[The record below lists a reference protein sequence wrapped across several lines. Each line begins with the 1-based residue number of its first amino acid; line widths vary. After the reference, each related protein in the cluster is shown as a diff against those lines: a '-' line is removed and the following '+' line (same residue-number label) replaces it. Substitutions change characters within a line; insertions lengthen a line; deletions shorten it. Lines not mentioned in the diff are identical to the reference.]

1 MPQRFASLAEWLAY
15 FETLHPKKI
24 DMSLDRIRV
33 ILDALG
39 LVPPSYTV
47 ITVGG
52 TNGKGS
58 CVAILESIYRAAGYR
73 VGAFTSP
80 HLVRFNERIRFDGR
94 DATDAELV
102 ELFESIDAS
111 LGSVTLSYFEASA
124 VAALLCF
131 ARRRADVA
139 VLEVGMGGRLDAVN
153 ALDAD
158 AALIASIDLDHTDW
172 LGPDRDA
179 IGREKAGIMRPG
191 RPVVVGDFDPPAS
204 LGAYAAKI
212 GAQML
217 AIGRDFRAVPHVR
230 EWRFEA
236 ESGRTR
242 DALPFVPFGGEIQA
256 ANMAACVALVDA
268 LEDKVPVPD
277 DALRAGLASAQL
289 RGRTE
294 RHVFDGVEWV
304 FDVAHNPSAARVL
317 RQSIEPQAEAQR
329 PSRTLAVF
337 AAMED
342 KDLDGVLAPF
352 ARLVDRWHVS
362 KPDSERGAPLESV
375 AKTLAAL
382 GASEPALHRDVAAAC
397 RAAAEEARPGERV
410 VVFGSFYTVGPALEA
425 LRLYST
431 PSAVGD

>member
-1 MPQRFASLAEWLAY
+1 MPQRFTSLAEWLAW

-39 LVPPSYTV
+39 LVPPRYTV

-73 VGAFTSP
+73 VGTFTSP
-80 HLVRFNERIRFDGR
+80 HLVRFNERVRFDGR
-94 DATDAELV
+94 DATDDELI
-102 ELFESIDAS
+102 ELFESIEAS

-124 VAALLCF
+124 VAALLHF
-131 ARRRADVA
+131 QRRNADVA

-158 AALIASIDLDHTDW
+158 AALIASIDLDHTAW
-172 LGPDRDA
+172 LGPDREA
-179 IGREKAGIMRPG
+179 IGHEKAGIMRPG
-191 RPVVVGDFDPPAS
+191 RPVIVGDPDPPAS
-204 LGAYAAKI
+204 LAAHADAI
-212 GAQML
+212 GARML
-217 AIGRDFRAVPHVR
+217 AIGRDFRPVPDSGN
-230 EWRFEA
+230 WRFEGPDGPA
-236 ESGRTR
+236 R
-242 DALPFVPFGGEIQA
+242 DALPVVSFGGAVQL

-268 LEDKVPVPD
+268 LQAKVPVPA
-277 DALRAGLASAQL
+277 DAVHTGLARAGL

-294 RHVFDGVEWV
+294 RHVRDGVEWI

-317 RQSIEPQAEAQR
+317 RDALDGRSA
-329 PSRTLAVF
+329 SRTLAVF

-342 KDLDGVLAPF
+342 KDLDGVLEPLA
-352 ARLVDRWHVS
+352 AAVDRWHVS
-362 KPDSERGAPLESV
+362 RPESERGAPIESV
-375 AKTLAAL
+375 VRALRAL
-382 GASEPALHRDVAAAC
+382 GASEPVVHADVPAACAAA
-397 RAAAEEARPGERV
+397 AAEARPGERV

-425 LRLYST
+425 LGLYST
-431 PSAVGD
+431 PPAVGD

>member
-1 MPQRFASLAEWLAY
+1 MPQRFTSLAEWLAW

-24 DMSLDRIRV
+24 DLSLDRIRV
-33 ILDALG
+33 VLDALG
-39 LVPPSYTV
+39 LVPPGYTV
-47 ITVGG
+47 VTVGG

-94 DATDAELV
+94 DATDAELI

-111 LGSVTLSYFEASA
+111 LGDVTLSYFEASA

-131 ARRRADVA
+131 ERRRADVA

-158 AALIASIDLDHTDW
+158 AALIASVDLDHTAW
-172 LGPDRDA
+172 LGPDREA
-179 IGREKAGIMRPG
+179 IGREKAGIMRGG
-191 RPVVVGDFDPPAS
+191 RPAVVGDSDPPQS
-204 LGAYAAKI
+204 LAARADEI
-212 GAQML
+212 GARLL
-217 AIGRDFRAVPHVR
+217 AFGRDFRATR
-230 EWRFEA
+230 DGQGWRFEGPDA
-236 ESGRTR
+236 AVR
-242 DALPFVPFGGEIQA
+242 DGLPIVPFGAEIQL
-256 ANMAACVALVDA
+256 ANMAACVAVVDA
-268 LEDKVPVPD
+268 LRDARPVSE
-277 DALRAGLASAQL
+277 DALRAGLANARL

-294 RHVFDGVEWV
+294 RHMRDGVEWI

-317 RQSIEPQAEAQR
+317 RQAVEGRHA
-329 PSRTLAVF
+329 SRTLAVF

-352 ARLVDRWHVS
+352 ADLVDRWHVS
-362 KPDSERGAPLESV
+362 RPDSERGAPLAAV
-375 AKTLAAL
+375 ARTLDAI
-382 GASEPALHRDVAAAC
+382 GAREPVLHADVASAC
-397 RAAAEEARPGERV
+397 RAAAAEARPGERV
-410 VVFGSFYTVGPALEA
+410 LVFGSFYTVGPALEA

-431 PSAVGD
+431 PPAVGS